1 MKPSFKLEDLKLLKT
16 TLPSGG
22 GSGGKRSTRLK
33 KFIKGPIPLAW
44 ITKAAG
50 VEGKTLHV
58 ALALYYLAGL
68 NRSRTVVLSHATL
81 QLFGVSRQAGN
92 RALHQLEEMEL
103 ISVDRHVGRSPVVTI
118 LDVVDP

>member
-1 MKPSFKLEDLKLLKT
+1 MKFPFKLENLKLPKT

-50 VEGKTLHV
+50 VEGKTLLF
-58 ALALYYLAGL
+58 ALALQYLAGL
-68 NRSRTVVLSHATL
+68 KRSRTVALSHST
-81 QLFGVSRQAGN
+81 QSLFGVGRHAFY
-92 RALHQLEEMEL
+92 RALLKLEEMGL

-118 LDVVDP
+118 LDVVEP